1 VHRLEQQEEA
11 RACELRAVLDRH
23 SAGLSGD
30 AAAAAAAAALIQ
42 EGLPPSSSQSAE
54 PEPEP
59 EPEPELELEGLPTQ
73 YTNPNGTIELTAAQI
88 SAYEAVL
95 SHLATDPAFAELRRS
110 SSSSSGGGGSG
121 GGGGG
126 GGSGGGGGG
135 ALWQGHLVLRWL
147 AASGWEGAQN
157 ACFGAIYM

>member
-11 RACELRAVLDRH
+11 RACELRAVLDRQ

-30 AAAAAAAAALIQ
+30 SAAAAAAALIQ

-110 SSSSSGGGGSG
+110 SSSSSGGGG
-121 GGGGG
+121 
-126 GGSGGGGGG
+126 GGSGGGGGGG